1 MRLLITTAAALL
13 AFSACA
19 HADGTAPAIA
29 PLAALQPVAVQ
40 AASAPSATAVKLICK
55 PMYHEGMLLKSNDCR
70 TQKEW
75 DILRR
80 DEQREISDFQNLSY
94 R

>member
-19 HADGTAPAIA
+19 YADGTAPAIA
-29 PLAALQPVAVQ
+29 PPVALQPVAVR
-40 AASAPSATAVKLICK
+40 AAPAAIAVKLICK
-55 PMYHEGMLLKSNDCR
+55 PMYHEGMLLKGNDCR

-80 DEQREISDFQNLSY
+80 DEEREISDFQNLSY